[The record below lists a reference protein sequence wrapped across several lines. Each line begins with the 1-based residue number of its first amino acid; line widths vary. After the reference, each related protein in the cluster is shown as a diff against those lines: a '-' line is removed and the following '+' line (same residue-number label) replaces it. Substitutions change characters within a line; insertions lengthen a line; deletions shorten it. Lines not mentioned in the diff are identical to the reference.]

1 MIEDYLR
8 EIDEL
13 ISSAPE
19 VIDVEIVRRSVW
31 DTGLEKVALYRYR
44 LSMSDGSLLELT
56 ERLVE
61 EKGTLFI
68 KKYRYHWQN
77 RNGQVIMRWDNA
89 PHHPEIESFPHH
101 LHDGSETNVV
111 RHSEI
116 SGLDALSKVI
126 VLIAMDSRPR
136 NR

>member
-1 MIEDYLR
+1 MIADYLTA
-8 EIDEL
+8 IDEL

-19 VIDVEIVRRSVW
+19 VIDVEILRRSVW

-61 EKGTLFI
+61 EKRTLFI

-116 SGLDALSKVI
+116 RGMDALSRVI
-126 VLIAMDSRPR
+126 VLIATDSKAR

>member
-31 DTGLEKVALYRYR
+31 DTGLEKVALYHYR

-61 EKGTLFI
+61 KKGTLFI

-77 RNGQVIMRWDNA
+77 RNGQVIMRWDQ
-89 PHHPEIESFPHH
+89 
-101 LHDGSETNVV
+101 
-111 RHSEI
+111 RHCRDHRCNRVWPFGLYYGQSCYII
-116 SGLDALSKVI
+116 SLYISQI
-126 VLIAMDSRPR
+126 
-136 NR
+136 

>member
-13 ISSAPE
+13 ISSATE
-19 VIDVEIVRRSVW
+19 VIDVELVRRSVW

-44 LSMSDGSLLELT
+44 LSMSDGSLLEVT

-61 EKGTLFI
+61 EKETLFI

-116 SGLDALSKVI
+116 SGLDALGKVI
-126 VLIAMDSRPR
+126 LLIAMDSRPR

>member
-1 MIEDYLR
+1 MLEDYLR

-13 ISSAPE
+13 ISSATE
-19 VIDVEIVRRSVW
+19 ALDVEILRRSVW

-61 EKGTLFI
+61 EKETLFI

-77 RNGQVIMRWDNA
+77 RNGQVIMRWDNT

-116 SGLDALSKVI
+116 SGLDALGKVI
-126 VLIAMDSRPR
+126 LLIAMGAVGGR
-136 NR
+136 